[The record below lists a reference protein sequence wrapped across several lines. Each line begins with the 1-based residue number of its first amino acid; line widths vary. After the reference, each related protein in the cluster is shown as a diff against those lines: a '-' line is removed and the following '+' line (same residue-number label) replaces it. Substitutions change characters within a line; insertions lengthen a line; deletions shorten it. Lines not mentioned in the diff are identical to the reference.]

1 MENKCKRFL
10 SLLLALVMVLGM
22 FPMGHAHAEAVVDG
36 NTITMEIND
45 THTISVAGNY
55 ADVTGDAI
63 VDVEAVVDEGSYNL
77 CNHTPSTEIE
87 DGKYVLYNT
96 RANKVLTNTPSG
108 NRLAFVEG
116 INANNPAMVWT
127 ITASGEGYTIQD
139 SNDKYL
145 AIPGD
150 GKAELVENEPEH
162 LITLD
167 PSSNNQNN
175 AVAGAWEIWYN
186 GQALNDH
193 NLTDAGGYGGQDD
206 AGSQWKLYKVS
217 TQKSRYTKGEAVTTV
232 DGSKYYLTNH
242 RSGTSMTCI
251 PRGVTSNGTSGTG
264 LTSRPNA
271 NTFDA
276 DNYWVINYEEG
287 NGYTVQD
294 CFGNYLTLGVNASGN
309 AANGWAAMSA
319 EKAYVDLTY
328 VADGSNADNYW
339 TITKTHGSTLYFM
352 NDYNGGYASYAPG
365 NQTYQSAGL
374 GNVWYMYAVGE
385 VDIEDTTEITFT
397 ALMAGTTE
405 ITIGDT
411 IYTIIVKEE
420 PRFTVEKLT
429 GITGVASSEEDDDGG
444 ESKPAS
450 YAFDGNVNT
459 FWATEP
465 NASGI
470 DGNEYLIANL
480 NGKYLIDHVVYQSR
494 PVANAVGTLK
504 NYTIWVSTDGE
515 TYEPVASG
523 TDVVDNGST
532 TITFEEPVLAT
543 HVKLTATES
552 LHWNSDALN
561 TVMSAAEFEI
571 YKAVCLEHTP
581 ADAVEE
587 NRVEATLG
595 NAGSYDSVV
604 YCSVCCYEISRTP
617 ETIPALT
624 AKNAQ
629 PVMDGWNSGIVSLS
643 DCEYV
648 LGGSQGAYSLCHG
661 GNYYVKP
668 AANGN
673 SKPQQNEPFAGLTLE
688 IVDGKL
694 RISAG
699 DAHLHVHLAGTAHTE
714 TGANPWWNKCDR
726 YHADQGNGS
735 HDFYLMKANPES
747 TNANIPG
754 YEVVTSLENAVGGS
768 YLIAFVNKTNDWFV
782 MFPGTANASLAKVV
796 GDAVTHTHDF
806 AEEITTPATC
816 TTTGLKTLTCGCGHV
831 HTEEIAANG
840 HSYESVVTEPTCTEK
855 GYTTYTCA
863 CGDSYIAD
871 EVDALGHNYESVV
884 TEPTCTEKGYTTYTC
899 ACGDSY
905 TADEVAAL
913 GHNWQNGVCLND
925 CGMECEHEYD
935 EGTVTVEPDCVNN
948 GEKTYTCTICGGTKT
963 EEIAA
968 NGHTAETVPGK
979 AATCTEPGLTDGT
992 KCSVCETVIIPQEE
1006 IPAAHGTIVHVDKK
1020 WPTCTAA
1027 GNEEYWYCINCQKVW
1042 LDQDLTEETTLEDV
1056 VLPAVGHYYE
1066 VLGVSPAT
1074 CTEEGYTV
1082 YECWDCGNTIVG
1094 SYVAALGHKPAA
1106 PVQENFK
1113 DSDLNNEGSYDE
1125 VVYCSVCEIVLD
1137 RKTYTIPVKDG
1148 AAASVNGYKYA
1159 TFEEALAA
1167 AKAGEFKVIT
1177 LLAPVTVTEDTT
1189 YDLSGVKVISDGD
1202 AFVVTGGT
1210 LILNGNG
1217 YVEGGHSG
1225 VGSWTAVWANG
1236 GKVIINGGTYTVGGD
1251 TNTPGTHQNDV
1262 IYTKAG
1268 GTVEIYGG
1276 LFLNDGT
1283 VWTLNQNDET
1293 GGKITVYGGTFQGWN
1308 PANNVSE
1315 GKNTNFVAEGYC
1327 AADDGEG
1334 NFTVQK
1340 HSYKGVVTEPTCTE
1354 KGYTTYTCYYCR
1366 DSYVADE
1373 VDATGHS
1380 GTVNITPATCTE
1392 KGCAK
1397 GVCDICGE
1405 TFFYEEFPAKGH
1417 TEGEVVVENNV
1428 APTCTEAGSYDN
1440 VVYCTVCDAELNRE
1454 TVTVDALGHSY
1465 QINEEGKMACACGE
1479 LVHGIYEDRLYNEGV
1494 MYKAYQLVNF
1504 NGNFYFINDYDKIAK
1519 SISLYL
1525 SEKYVE
1531 GHTFDGSKAIPA
1543 GIYEFDKN
1551 GVMQIPESLEQNG
1564 VVGDYFYTNGVK
1576 QLRYQLIEF
1585 EGNFYFINDYD
1596 KVAKNITLFL
1606 SEKFVE
1612 GHTFSDG
1619 TAIPAGLYEFDENG
1633 VMQVPDKLN
1642 GVEGDY
1648 FYINGVKQRSYQLI
1662 EFEGSYYFINDYD
1675 KVAKNI
1681 TLFLSEKFVEG
1692 HTFSDGTAIP
1702 AGLYKFDENGVMQI
1716 PEVKNGVYDDYLYI
1730 DGVRQNAYQLIEF
1743 EGHIYFVYDCH
1754 KIAKNCTLYLTSK
1767 FAGMVNLSV
1776 GYYDFDANGWLVL
1789 DAE

>member
-561 TVMSAAEFEI
+561 TVMSAAEFEV

-648 LGGSQGAYSLCHG
+648 LGGSEGAYSLCHG

-871 EVDALGHNYESVV
+871 EVDALGHN
-884 TEPTCTEKGYTTYTC
+884 
-899 ACGDSY
+899 
-905 TADEVAAL
+905 
-913 GHNWQNGVCLND
+913 WQNGVCLND

-935 EGTVTVEPDCVNN
+935 EGTVTVEPDCVNK

-968 NGHTAETVPGK
+968 NGHTVETVPGK
-979 AATCTEPGLTDGT
+979 APTCTEPGLTDGT

-1082 YECWDCGNTIVG
+1082 YECWDCGNKILG

-1159 TFEEALAA
+1159 TFEEALDV

-1210 LILNGNG
+1210 LTLNGNG

-1225 VGSWTAVWANG
+1225 VGSWTAVWADG
-1236 GKVIINGGTYTVGGD
+1236 GKVIINDGTYTVGGD
-1251 TNTPGTHQNDV
+1251 TNTPGNHQNDV
-1262 IYTKAG
+1262 IYTKNG
-1268 GTVEIYGG
+1268 GTVDIYGG

-1283 VWTLNQNDET
+1283 VWTLNENDSNRKT
-1293 GGKITVYGGTFQGWN
+1293 ITVYGGTFQGWN
-1308 PANNVSE
+1308 PAENVSE

-1327 AADDGEG
+1327 AAADGEG
-1334 NFTVQK
+1334 NFTVQA
-1340 HSYKGVVTEPTCTE
+1340 HDYESVVTEPTCTE
-1354 KGYTTYTCYYCR
+1354 KGCTTYTCEFCG
-1366 DSYVADE
+1366 DTYVADE
-1373 VDATGHS
+1373 VDAKGHRYS
-1380 GTVNITPATCTE
+1380 SVVTTPATCTE
-1392 KGCAK
+1392 AGY
-1397 GVCDICGE
+1397 VTITCGDCGKVFVSGKDAE
-1405 TFFYEEFPAKGH
+1405 ADQYLIDYPFFNLDPKGH

-1440 VVYCTVCDAELNRE
+1440 VVYCTVCDAELSRE
-1454 TVTVDALGHSY
+1454 TITVDALGHSY
-1465 QINEEGKMACACGE
+1465 QINKEGKMACACGE

-1504 NGNFYFINDYDKIAK
+1504 NGNFYFVNDYDKIAK

-1525 SEKYVE
+1525 SDEYVE

-1543 GIYEFDKN
+1543 GIYEFDEN
-1551 GVMQIPESLEQNG
+1551 GVMQLPESLEQNG

-1585 EGNFYFINDYD
+1585 EGNFYFIND
-1596 KVAKNITLFL
+1596 
-1606 SEKFVE
+1606 
-1612 GHTFSDG
+1612 
-1619 TAIPAGLYEFDENG
+1619 
-1633 VMQVPDKLN
+1633 
-1642 GVEGDY
+1642 
-1648 FYINGVKQRSYQLI
+1648 
-1662 EFEGSYYFINDYD
+1662 
-1675 KVAKNI
+1675 
-1681 TLFLSEKFVEG
+1681 
-1692 HTFSDGTAIP
+1692 
-1702 AGLYKFDENGVMQI
+1702 
-1716 PEVKNGVYDDYLYI
+1716 
-1730 DGVRQNAYQLIEF
+1730 
-1743 EGHIYFVYDCH
+1743 
-1754 KIAKNCTLYLTSK
+1754 
-1767 FAGMVNLSV
+1767 
-1776 GYYDFDANGWLVL
+1776 
-1789 DAE
+1789 